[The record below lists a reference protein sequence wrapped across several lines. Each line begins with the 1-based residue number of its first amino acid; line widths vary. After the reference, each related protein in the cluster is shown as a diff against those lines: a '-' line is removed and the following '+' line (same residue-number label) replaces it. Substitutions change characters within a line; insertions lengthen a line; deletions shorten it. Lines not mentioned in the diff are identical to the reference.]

1 MIVKILKASG
11 SDFHGVH
18 YNDKKVEK
26 GSGEL
31 MLMKNFPS
39 FINEDSGPDEVRNY
53 FKSIDGSTK
62 NIHSIRISAVFHL
75 LNESS

>member
-39 FINEDSGPDEVRNY
+39 FINEDSGPMRLE
-53 FKSIDGSTK
+53 I
-62 NIHSIRISAVFHL
+62 ISNLFQKMK
-75 LNESS
+75 E